1 MRDGNQINKRNA
13 WQARS
18 VLYVHAIPA
27 GAADTVHYLLNIP
40 KDAKGPIHLTAKL
53 NHRKFS
59 WYYTQFAYAG
69 KPKPGEES
77 KIDINHNGARIQLR
91 QSQHSGQRFGRSEG
105 RSPSDAHHGSGK
117 GRIAA
122 SI

>member
-1 MRDGNQINKRNA
+1 M
-13 WQARS
+13 
-18 VLYVHAIPA
+18 LYVHAIPP

-69 KPKPGEES
+69 KPKPGQES
-77 KIDINHNGARIQLR
+77 KIDINHNAAEYSFDKANIPANVSGEIKGEVPVTPITVLAQAR
-91 QSQHSGQRFGRSEG
+91 SHDRSDEQC
-105 RSPSDAHHGSGK
+105 R
-117 GRIAA
+117 
-122 SI
+122 